1 MLERLAEGWMIYEA
15 PGSRVGD
22 WDGFEARRAA
32 MALKRSPFP
41 PEIQRAKNAA
51 EESTYVGALNNA
63 PALRRRILRLG
74 SALG

>member
-22 WDGFEARRAA
+22 WDHFETRRAA
-32 MALKRSPFP
+32 MALKQSPFP

-51 EESTYVGALNNA
+51 EESTYVRALQNA
-63 PALRRRILRLG
+63 PALRRSILKMG
-74 SALG
+74 SI